1 MPEAL
6 PAADP
11 NLYPDEPCGV
21 DEECTNEDYRGWWAQ
36 GKKLYDYLSR
46 MPPAYADKLGMGNM
60 YRQLLQRWKKEV
72 KKPEGLPEVIDESTL
87 GTLLLWM
94 RHAETLIYY
103 VTYEDQGNPV
113 PGPTTPGRLDVVE
126 EIPTGD
132 RHWPWIEGWD
142 NPSLRAKIVN
152 PPKPSKW
159 GPKRILFVGAGVAGA
174 VYLGKKFFSE

>member
-11 NLYPDEPCGV
+11 NLNPDDPCGV
-21 DEECTNEDYRGWWAQ
+21 DEGCTNEDYRGWWAQ

-46 MPPAYADKLGMGNM
+46 MPPAYADRLGMGTK
-60 YRQLLQRWKKEV
+60 YRQLLTRWKQEIR
-72 KKPEGLPEVIDESTL
+72 KPTDLPDVIDESTL

-113 PGPTTPGRLDVVE
+113 PGPTTPGRLEVVH
-126 EIPTGD
+126 D
-132 RHWPWIEGWD
+132 MDDASWHWPWIEGWD
-142 NPSLRAKIVN
+142 DLEIREKIIN
-152 PPKPSKW
+152 PPKKSRW
-159 GPKRILFVGAGVAGA
+159 SLKRVALVGAGIGGA
-174 VYLGKKFFSE
+174 VYIGKKFFSE

>member
-1 MPEAL
+1 MMEAL

-11 NLYPDEPCGV
+11 NLNPDEPCGV
-21 DEECTNEDYRGWWAQ
+21 DEECTNEDYTGWWAQ

-46 MPPAYADKLGMGNM
+46 MPPAYADELGMGTK
-60 YRQLLQRWKKEV
+60 YRQLLARWKREV
-72 KKPEGLPEVIDESTL
+72 KKPSALPEIVDESTL

-113 PGPTTPGRLDVVE
+113 PGPTTPGRLEVVAE
-126 EIPTGD
+126 LPTEPH
-132 RHWPWIEGWD
+132 HWPWIEGWD
-142 NPSLRAKIVN
+142 DTRMREKILNPK
-152 PPKPSKW
+152 KPARFSGKTVLL
-159 GPKRILFVGAGVAGA
+159 IGAGVAGA